1 MVETEKSL
9 GSEKENDIKVANNS
23 KVGLVHS
30 SIEMALMKSHDDIEK
45 FEENKIINYTL
56 ACSPQ
61 VIIQEVSDDK
71 EFWFNYS
78 KWHCFNLK
86 GNFQF
91 NSYLNKNLNN
101 LVQENDH
108 W

>member
-23 KVGLVHS
+23 KVASVQS
-30 SIEMALMKSHDDIEK
+30 SIEMALMKTHDDIEK
-45 FEENKIINYTL
+45 FQENKIINYTL

-71 EFWFNYS
+71 EILIQLCKITLF
-78 KWHCFNLK
+78 
-86 GNFQF
+86 
-91 NSYLNKNLNN
+91 
-101 LVQENDH
+101 
-108 W
+108 